1 MEGSLYFCEKNSST
15 FMIYRD
21 KKNKMNELTRKE
33 DGVQFRILQLHSHW
47 FGTICSITRHKFKSY
62 AFFKLVVRNMERY
75 IVTKFQKLWK
85 LWNEIL
91 LQYYHEQVIS
101 VVDRAKM
108 FSDAEPIIKLA
119 SSSSEG
125 ERIFRDL
132 RSEIYL
138 EDWWLL

>member
-62 AFFKLVVRNMERY
+62 AFFKLVVRNTGKIHCDKVSKAMKA
-75 IVTKFQKLWK
+75 VK
-85 LWNEIL
+85 WNFVK
-91 LQYYHEQVIS
+91 YYHEQVIS